1 MNRAPARFWD
11 LPSAAILVGAMLT
24 ACLRLVVTRWTPD
37 LDAVA
42 VLTVLGALL
51 GLALGTARFGRPA
64 ALLLA
69 IGYSLLLIPTVPAWV
84 LYPGL
89 SWPER
94 MADLGGRLGYSAA
107 LLAGVQPVED
117 SILFVFFAAVVF
129 WVIALSAGYA
139 LARAGNFGRAV
150 LPAGVAL
157 IVVHLFDSQVAGRA
171 VYLAVYSFL
180 CLLLLGRLA
189 FVRRRAF
196 WKERRVWFSTEAG
209 ANLNLGILT
218 AALGLVL
225 LAWLAPVPAQAVAAA
240 ARAWWER
247 AIRPLEQ
254 RIDDLS
260 NAIAGLEGPPEA
272 TTTGIYADS
281 LGLEQRAENDE
292 TILFTVRLPQ
302 TGGLDR
308 YYWRVRA
315 YGLYE
320 NGGWQSETT
329 LTRRFLPGRDLLELP
344 DLSGLAAAEFVF
356 RVEQAGLA
364 QLVTPPRPVWASRPA
379 LVSYLPA
386 GEWIDPLLIL
396 ADPAL
401 DAGEEYRLHA
411 ALSNPTVMQLQAAG
425 TDYPAW
431 VSDHYLQLPDD
442 LPASIRAL
450 AQELAAG
457 ALTPYEKAEAVTRY
471 LRDTIAY
478 AEVVPPAPPGED
490 PLAWFLFEHRAGFCT
505 YSATAEVVMLR
516 ALGVPA
522 RMAVGFAEGERPVW
536 NQRLVRQRDAHAW
549 PEVYFPGLGWVE
561 FEPTGNQPPLARRLA
576 ADAPSAPGTTP
587 TPPAGEDEDPGT
599 GMPLAPG
606 GAGPG
611 SGPRPNALLRLTL
624 LLGLAVVLIV
634 AGFLAYTFGLWDR
647 LAASVQ
653 RALRKPPPI
662 LLSDVFDSLA
672 LTPPDWVSRW
682 AHFSA
687 LTPIEQSY
695 SVVYRSLRWLGEQG
709 PPSRTPAEAAAR
721 LSACLPEAAGPI
733 RSLLDETQR
742 ALYSRGPANPQE
754 TRRAVEIVRRQA
766 LGAAVRRRW
775 GAFRRRLAGRF
786 SFKREREEP

>member
-11 LPSAAILVGAMLT
+11 LPSAALLVGAMLV
-24 ACLRLVVTRWTPD
+24 ACLRLVVTGWTPD

-42 VLTVLGALL
+42 VLTVLGTLL

-84 LYPGL
+84 LYPSL
-89 SWPER
+89 AWPER
-94 MADLGGRLGYSAA
+94 MANLGGRLGYSAV

-117 SILFVFFAAVVF
+117 SILFVLFAAVVF
-129 WVIALSAGYA
+129 WTIALSAGYA

-157 IVVHLFDSQVAGRA
+157 LVVHLFDSQVAGRA
-171 VYLAVYSFL
+171 IYLAVYSFL

-196 WKERRVWFSTEAG
+196 WKERRVQFSTEAG
-209 ANLNLGILT
+209 TNLNLGILT

-225 LAWLAPVPAQAVAAA
+225 LAWLAPVPAQPVAA
-240 ARAWWER
+240 ARALWER
-247 AIRPLEQ
+247 AVRPLEQ

-260 NAIAGLEGPPEA
+260 NAIAGLEGPTETEA
-272 TTTGIYADS
+272 TALYADS

-292 TILFTVRLPQ
+292 TVLFTVRLPQ

-308 YYWRVRA
+308 YYWRVRV

-329 LTRRFLPGRDLLELP
+329 LTRRFLPARDLLELP

-356 RVEQAGLA
+356 RVEQAGLV
-364 QLVTPPRPVWASRPA
+364 QLVTPPRPVWASHPA

-386 GEWIDPLLIL
+386 GERIDPLLIL
-396 ADPAL
+396 AEPAL
-401 DAGEEYRLHA
+401 AGGEEYRIHA

-450 AQELAAG
+450 AQEVTAG
-457 ALTPYEKAEAVTRY
+457 AGTPYEKAEAVTRY
-471 LRDTIAY
+471 LRDTVAY

-490 PLAWFLFEHRAGFCT
+490 PLAWFLFEHKAGFCT
-505 YSATAEVVMLR
+505 YSATAEVVLLR
-516 ALGVPA
+516 ALGIPA

-561 FEPTGNQPPLARRLA
+561 FEPTGNQPPLTRRLA

-587 TPPAGEDEDPGT
+587 TPPAGEDEDSGT

-611 SGPRPNALLRLTL
+611 SGPPPNALLRLTL

-647 LAASVQ
+647 LAVSVQ
-653 RALRKPPPI
+653 RALRKPLPI
-662 LLSDVFDSLA
+662 LLREAFDYMA
-672 LTPPDWVSRW
+672 LTPPEWVSRW
-682 AHFSA
+682 AYFSE

-721 LSACLPEAAGPI
+721 LSACLPGAEAQI

-742 ALYSRGPANPQE
+742 ALYGREPGNLQTAHRSVE
-754 TRRAVEIVRRQA
+754 TIRRQA
-766 LGAAVRRRW
+766 LAAAARRRW
-775 GAFRRRLAGRF
+775 QAFRNLPLRKF
-786 SFKREREEP
+786 SLKIKREDR